1 MRYTALLLTCAFAL
15 HAQQP
20 NQLTAQEK
28 KDGWR
33 LLFDGTSF
41 QGWHNAAGSKDFPG
55 WSIDDGAIHSLSRP
69 SIREDLFT
77 NDDYSDFELSF
88 EWRVAPKANSGVK
101 YRIQDSF
108 LVDEEQIQPRIRRFE
123 LQVEYE
129 AVHRQAQRSKVR
141 PGSGAQE
148 YPIAFEYQVIDDAG
162 HPDSAANLTSR
173 AGALYR
179 MAAPSKQMANPVGEW
194 NQARIVVRGTMV
206 EHWLNGEKVVDTN
219 LTHPSVREKIEE
231 RWKDSPTVLKLL
243 TEVGKRRSAI
253 ALQHHNDEAWYRNIR
268 IRTITASPVRR

>member
-1 MRYTALLLTCAFAL
+1 MGVAVIFAL
-15 HAQQP
+15 WLAAADQQP
-20 NQLTAQEK
+20 NQLTPQEK
-28 KDGWR
+28 KQGWQ
-33 LLFDGTSF
+33 LLFDGRSF
-41 QGWHNAAGSKDFPG
+41 EGWRNAAGSKDFPG
-55 WSIDDGAIHSLSRP
+55 WRIDNGTIHSLSKP
-69 SIREDLFT
+69 AIREDLFSRQE
-77 NDDYSDFELSF
+77 YADFELQF
-88 EWRVAPKANSGVK
+88 EWRVAPRSNSGVK

-108 LVDEEQIQPRIRRFE
+108 LVDEEQIEPRLRRFE

-129 AVHRQAQRSKVR
+129 AVHRQAKRERVR

-162 HPDSAANLTSR
+162 HPDSARNLTSR

-179 MAAPSKQMANPVGEW
+179 MAAPAKAMARPVGEW

-219 LTHPSVREKIEE
+219 LTSPQVREQIEA

-243 TEVGKRRSAI
+243 TEVSKRRTAI
-253 ALQHHNDEAWYRNIR
+253 ALQHHNDEAWYRNIK
-268 IRTITASPVRR
+268 IRPITASPVR

>member
-1 MRYTALLLTCAFAL
+1 MRTAALLIVSLAAT
-15 HAQQP
+15 AQQP
-20 NQLTAQEK
+20 NTLTAREK
-28 KDGWR
+28 KEGWR

-41 QGWHNAAGSKDFPG
+41 AGWRTAAGSTEFPG
-55 WSIDDGAIHSLSRP
+55 WNIDQGTVHSLARP
-69 SIREDLFT
+69 SIREDVFSQQEFA
-77 NDDYSDFELSF
+77 NFELKF

-129 AVHRQAQRSKVR
+129 AVHRQARREKVR

-148 YPIAFEYQVIDDAG
+148 YPVAFEYQVIDDAG
-162 HPDSAANLTSR
+162 HPDSAKNLTSR

-179 MAAPSKQMANPVGEW
+179 MAAPTKAMAKPVGEW
-194 NQARIVVRGTMV
+194 NEARIVVRGTMV

-219 LTHPSVREKIEE
+219 LTSPQVREQIEA

-243 TEVGKRRSAI
+243 TEVSKRRTPI
-253 ALQHHNDEAWYRNIR
+253 ALQHHNDEAWYRNIKLR
-268 IRTITASPVRR
+268 PL

>member
-1 MRYTALLLTCAFAL
+1 MRLTVILLAGAFATQ
-15 HAQQP
+15 AQQP
-20 NQLTAQEK
+20 NQLTSQDK

-33 LLFDGTSF
+33 LLFDGKSF
-41 QGWHNAAGSKDFPG
+41 QGWHNAGGSKEFPG

-77 NDDYSDFELSF
+77 DDDYSDFELAF

-108 LVDEEQIQPRIRRFE
+108 LVDEEQIEPRIKRFE

-129 AVHRQAQRSKVR
+129 AIHRQAQRSKVR

-162 HPDSAANLTSR
+162 HPDSAKNLTSR

-179 MAAPSKQMANPVGEW
+179 MAAPSKPMAKPVGEW
-194 NQARIVVRGTMV
+194 NQARIVVRGTMI
-206 EHWLNGEKVVDTN
+206 EHWLNGVKVVDTN
-219 LTHPSVREKIEE
+219 LTSPAVREHIEE

-243 TEVGKRRSAI
+243 TEVGRRRSPIAI
-253 ALQHHNDEAWYRNIR
+253 QHHNDEAWYRNLKIR
-268 IRTITASPVRR
+268 PITASSVR